1 MLLPPSTTV
10 TSATLS
16 PSITCAGGIIVKAV
30 VYKKPFEVAIE
41 NVPDPKIQHPNDV
54 IVKITSSCICGSDL
68 HMYEG
73 RTAAEP
79 GIVFGHENMG
89 VIQEVG
95 SAVKNLSVGD
105 RVVMPFNVAC
115 GFCKNCQRGFTGF
128 CTTVNPGFAGGAYG
142 YVSMGPWVGGQAEYL
157 QVPFADFNCLVL
169 PQGTDNEADYALL
182 ADIFPTGYHGAE
194 LADVSPGE
202 SVAVF
207 GAGPVGLMAAYSS
220 IIRGA
225 AEVYV
230 IDHVQER
237 LDKAEEI
244 GAIPINF
251 DEGNPVDQIKDIRGD
266 GVDKGIDAVGYQAAA
281 AGSSA
286 AGGEQ
291 EEVPNIVLNQVIDV
305 VNPTGALGIP
315 GLYVPTDPGGVD
327 EDAKRGALSINF
339 GRLFEKG
346 LRLGTGQCNVKKYNA
361 YLRDMI
367 TAGKASPSFVV
378 SHEIPLDD
386 AVDAYAKFDKRIDGY
401 TKVILNP

>member
-1 MLLPPSTTV
+1 M
-10 TSATLS
+10 
-16 PSITCAGGIIVKAV
+16 KAV
-30 VYKKPFEVAIE
+30 VYKGPFEVAVE
-41 NVPDPKIQHPNDV
+41 NVPDPEIKHPNDV
-54 IVKITSSCICGSDL
+54 IVKITSTCICGSDL

-89 VIQEVG
+89 IVQEVG
-95 SAVKNLSVGD
+95 PAVRTLKQGD

-128 CTTVNPGFAGGAYG
+128 CNTVNPGFAGGAYG
-142 YVSMGPWVGGQAEYL
+142 YVAMGPWVGGQAEYL
-157 QVPFADFNCLVL
+157 QVPFADFNCLPL
-169 PQGTDNEADYALL
+169 PAGTEWESDFAML

-207 GAGPVGLMAAYSS
+207 GAGPVGLMAAYSCM
-220 IIRGA
+220 IRGA

-230 IDHVQER
+230 IDHVIER
-237 LDKAEEI
+237 LQKAEEI
-244 GAIPINF
+244 GGIPIDF
-251 DEGNPVDQIKDIRGD
+251 DNGDPVQQIKDRRSGQ
-266 GVDKGIDAVGYQAAA
+266 GVDKGIDAVGYQAAN

-291 EEVPNIVLNQVIDV
+291 DEAPNLVLNQVIDV

-327 EDAKRGALSINF
+327 EGSKRGALSINF

-367 TAGKASPSFVV
+367 ISGRAAPSFVV
-378 SHEIPLDD
+378 SHTVSLDE
-386 AVDAYAKFDKRIDGY
+386 APDAYKKFDQRIDGY

>member
-1 MLLPPSTTV
+1 M
-10 TSATLS
+10 
-16 PSITCAGGIIVKAV
+16 KAV
-30 VYKKPFEVAIE
+30 VYKGPFEVAVE
-41 NVPDPKIQHPNDV
+41 NVPDPEIKHPNDV

-73 RTAAEP
+73 RTAAQA

-89 VIQEVG
+89 LIQEVG
-95 SAVKNLSVGD
+95 PAVRTLKKGD

-128 CTTVNPGFAGGAYG
+128 CNTVNPGFAGGAYG
-142 YVSMGPWVGGQAEYL
+142 YVAMGPWVGGQAEYL
-157 QVPFADFNCLVL
+157 QVPFADFNCLPL
-169 PQGTDNEADYALL
+169 PAGTEWESDFAML

-207 GAGPVGLMAAYSS
+207 GAGPVGLMAAYSCM
-220 IIRGA
+220 IRGA

-230 IDHVQER
+230 IDHVKER
-237 LDKAEEI
+237 LDKAAEI
-244 GAIPINF
+244 GGIPIDF
-251 DEGNPVDQIKDIRGD
+251 DKGDPVQQIKDRRDGQ
-266 GVDKGIDAVGYQAAA
+266 GVDKGIDAVGYQAAN

-291 EEVPNIVLNQVIDV
+291 DEAPNIVLNQIIDV

-327 EDAKRGALSINF
+327 EGSKRGALSINF

-367 TAGKASPSFVV
+367 ISGRATPSFVV
-378 SHEIPLDD
+378 SHSVSLDE
-386 AVDAYAKFDKRIDGY
+386 APGAYKKFDQRVDGY
-401 TKVILNP
+401 TKVILKP

>member
-1 MLLPPSTTV
+1 MR
-10 TSATLS
+10 
-16 PSITCAGGIIVKAV
+16 AV
-30 VYKKPFEVAIE
+30 VYKGPFEVAVE
-41 NVPDPKIQHPNDV
+41 NVPDPTIQHPNDV

-73 RTAAEP
+73 RTAAEA

-89 VIQEVG
+89 VIQEIG
-95 SAVKNLSVGD
+95 SAVKNLSIGE

-142 YVSMGPWVGGQAEYL
+142 YVAMGPWVGGQAEYL
-157 QVPFADFNCLVL
+157 QVPFADFNCLTL
-169 PQGTDNEADYALL
+169 PAGTENEADYALL

-194 LADVSPGE
+194 LADDSPGE

-220 IIRGA
+220 VIRGA
-225 AEVYV
+225 AEVYA

-237 LDKAEEI
+237 LDKAAEI

-251 DEGNPVDQIKDIRGD
+251 DAGNPVDQIKDMRGD

-291 EEVPNIVLNQVIDV
+291 EEVPNIVLNQIIDV

-327 EDAKRGALSINF
+327 EGAKRGALSINF

-378 SHEIPLDD
+378 SHEVSLDD
-386 AVDAYAKFDKRIDGY
+386 AVDAYDKFDKRVDGY

>member
-1 MLLPPSTTV
+1 MR
-10 TSATLS
+10 
-16 PSITCAGGIIVKAV
+16 AV
-30 VYKKPFEVAIE
+30 VYKKPFEVAVE
-41 NVPDPKIQHPNDV
+41 TVEDPKILHPNDV

-79 GIVFGHENMG
+79 GIIFGHENMG
-89 VIQEVG
+89 IVEELG
-95 SAVKNLSVGD
+95 SAVKSLNVGD

-128 CTTVNPGFAGGAYG
+128 CTVVNPGFAGGAYG
-142 YVSMGPWVGGQAEYL
+142 YVAMGPWRGGQAEYM
-157 QVPFADFNCLVL
+157 QVPFADFNAL
-169 PQGTDNEADYALL
+169 PLPKGDEFEADFALL

-207 GAGPVGLMAAYSS
+207 GAGPVGLMAAYSCL
-220 IIRGA
+220 IRGA
-225 AEVYV
+225 AEVYC

-237 LDKAEEI
+237 LDKAESI

-251 DEGNPVDQIKDIRGD
+251 DNGNPVQQIQDIRKD
-266 GVDKGIDAVGYQAAA
+266 TGVDKGIDAVGYQAAA
-281 AGSSA
+281 QGSSA

-291 EEVPNIVLNQVIDV
+291 EEIPNVVLNQMIDV
-305 VNPTGALGIP
+305 VKPTGALGIP
-315 GLYVPTDPGGVD
+315 GLYVPSDPGGVD
-327 EDAKRGALSINF
+327 ESAKKGSLLLSF

-361 YLRDMI
+361 YLRDLI
-367 TAGKASPSFVV
+367 IAGKASPSFVV
-378 SHEIPLDD
+378 SHEVSIEEAP
-386 AVDAYAKFDKRIDGY
+386 DAYTKFDQRVEGY
-401 TKVILNP
+401 TKVILHP

>member
-1 MLLPPSTTV
+1 MR
-10 TSATLS
+10 
-16 PSITCAGGIIVKAV
+16 AV
-30 VYKKPFEVAIE
+30 VYKGPFEVAVE
-41 NVPDPKIQHPNDV
+41 NVPDPTIQHPNDV

-73 RTAAEP
+73 RTAAEA

-89 VIQEVG
+89 VIQELG
-95 SAVKNLSVGD
+95 SAVKNLSIGD

-142 YVSMGPWVGGQAEYL
+142 YVAMGPWVGGQAEYL
-157 QVPFADFNCLVL
+157 QVPFADFNCLTL
-169 PQGTDNEADYALL
+169 PEGIENEADYALL

-220 IIRGA
+220 VIRGA
-225 AEVYV
+225 AEVYA

-237 LDKAEEI
+237 LDKAAEI

-251 DEGNPVDQIKDIRGD
+251 DEGNPVDQIKDMRGD

-291 EEVPNIVLNQVIDV
+291 EEVPNIVLNQIIDV

-327 EDAKRGALSINF
+327 EGAKRGALSINF

-378 SHEIPLDD
+378 SHEVPLDD
-386 AVDAYAKFDKRIDGY
+386 AVDAYDKFDKRVDGY

>member
-1 MLLPPSTTV
+1 MR
-10 TSATLS
+10 
-16 PSITCAGGIIVKAV
+16 AV
-30 VYKKPFEVAIE
+30 VYKGPFEVAVE
-41 NVPDPKIQHPNDV
+41 NVPDPEIKHPNDV

-73 RTAAEP
+73 RTAAQP
-79 GIVFGHENMG
+79 GIVFGHENLG
-89 VIQEVG
+89 IIQETG
-95 SAVKNLSVGD
+95 PAVRTLKQGD

-128 CTTVNPGFAGGAYG
+128 CNTVNPGFAGGAYG
-142 YVSMGPWVGGQAEYL
+142 YVAMGPWVGGQAEYL
-157 QVPFADFNCLVL
+157 QVPFADFNCLPL
-169 PQGTDNEADYALL
+169 PAGTQWESDFAML

-207 GAGPVGLMAAYSS
+207 GAGPVGLMAAYSCM
-220 IIRGA
+220 IRGA

-230 IDHVQER
+230 IDHVIAR
-237 LDKAEEI
+237 LQKAAEI
-244 GAIPINF
+244 GAIPIDF
-251 DEGNPVDQIKDIRGD
+251 DNGDPGAQIKDRRGGQ
-266 GVDKGIDAVGYQAAA
+266 GVDKGIDAVGYQAVT

-286 AGGEQ
+286 VGGEQ
-291 EEVPNIVLNQVIDV
+291 DEAPNIVLNQVIDV

-327 EDAKRGALSINF
+327 ENSKRGALSINF

-346 LRLGTGQCNVKKYNA
+346 LRLGTGQCNVKSYNS

-367 TAGKASPSFVV
+367 ISGRAAPSFVV
-378 SHEIPLDD
+378 SHTVSLDE
-386 AVDAYAKFDKRIDGY
+386 APDAYRKFDQRIDGY

>member
-1 MLLPPSTTV
+1 MR
-10 TSATLS
+10 
-16 PSITCAGGIIVKAV
+16 AV
-30 VYKKPFEVAIE
+30 VYKGPFEVAVE
-41 NVPDPKIQHPNDV
+41 NVPDPTIQHPNDV

-73 RTAAEP
+73 RTAAEA

-95 SAVKNLSVGD
+95 SAVKNLSIGE

-142 YVSMGPWVGGQAEYL
+142 YVAMGPWVGGQAEYL
-157 QVPFADFNCLVL
+157 QVPFADFNCLTL
-169 PQGTDNEADYALL
+169 PAGTENEADYALL

-220 IIRGA
+220 VIRGA
-225 AEVYV
+225 AEVYA

-237 LDKAEEI
+237 LDKAAEI

-251 DEGNPVDQIKDIRGD
+251 DEGNPVDQIKDMRGD

-291 EEVPNIVLNQVIDV
+291 EEVPNIVLNQIIDV

-327 EDAKRGALSINF
+327 EGAKRGALSINF

-378 SHEIPLDD
+378 SHEVPLDD
-386 AVDAYAKFDKRIDGY
+386 AVDAYDKFDKRIDGY